1 VNVVFKKNIFM
12 LTAIL
17 FVLAAV
23 FSFSLMAEEKEELAE
38 FRIIEVVMNNFDF
51 VPEQINVEPGE
62 KIRFKLI
69 NPSSAYHT
77 FTIYNSKTDREEA
90 VVNIALSSGE
100 EKEVVVQMPTNDTEL
115 YLVCLPHEGIKMTGK
130 VIVGAGNIN
139 N

>member
-1 VNVVFKKNIFM
+1 MFKKNIFM
-12 LTAIL
+12 LTVIL
-17 FVLAAV
+17 VFLTAVL
-23 FSFSLMAEEKEELAE
+23 SFSLMAEETEELAE
-38 FRIIEVVMNNFDF
+38 LREIEVILNNFDF

-115 YLVCLPHEGIKMTGK
+115 YLVCLPHEGIEMTGK
-130 VIVGAGNIN
+130 VIVGAGNMN
-139 N
+139 